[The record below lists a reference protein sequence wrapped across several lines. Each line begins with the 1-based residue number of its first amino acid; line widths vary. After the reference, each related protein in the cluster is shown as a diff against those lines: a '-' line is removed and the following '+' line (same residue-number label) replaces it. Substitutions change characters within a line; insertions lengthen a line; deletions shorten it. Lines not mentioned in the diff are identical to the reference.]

1 MPFYSP
7 IAPIALWNLI
17 WSDWWWSPKPPCKI
31 QYLNFCD
38 WATSYSDTLTIDLWH
53 TDLNKWVSCCLFQTL
68 NEKFRVIN
76 NNDERNNREPPLE
89 LNYILTAL
97 VAYLSVSCS
106 LCACCL
112 WYSLFSIFK
121 PTKFLISFMLPC
133 LSVEICMNLSHLL
146 GLTGLWENGSTHFG
160 LYLDPSMD
168 PGTFS
173 LSNVC
178 RGFVARVDKQ
188 HRHCRCQSS
197 KCELI

>member
-1 MPFYSP
+1 MLFYSP

-89 LNYILTAL
+89 LDYILTVL
-97 VAYLSVSCS
+97 VAYLSIACS

-112 WYSLFSIFK
+112 WYSLFSLFE
-121 PTKFLISFMLPC
+121 PTTFLISFMLPC
-133 LSVEICMNLSHLL
+133 LSVEICMNLSHRL
-146 GLTGLWENGSTHFG
+146 GLTGLWVAGKWFTSFWTLSGSKYG
-160 LYLDPSMD
+160 
-168 PGTFS
+168 PGNIFTIKCFS
-173 LSNVC
+173 WICSTSWQTSQALQVSV
-178 RGFVARVDKQ
+178 
-188 HRHCRCQSS
+188 
-197 KCELI
+197 I

>member
-1 MPFYSP
+1 MLFYSP

-17 WSDWWWSPKPPCKI
+17 SSDWWWSPKPPCKI

-53 TDLNKWVSCCLFQTL
+53 TDLNKWVSRFLFQTL

-76 NNDERNNREPPLE
+76 NNDECNNREPPLE

-106 LCACCL
+106 LCTCCL
-112 WYSLFSIFK
+112 WYSLFTISLFEA
-121 PTKFLISFMLPC
+121 TKFLISFMLLC
-133 LSVEICMNLSHLL
+133 LSVKICMNLSHLL
-146 GLTGLWENGSTHFG
+146 GSHRSFGLLENGSTHFG
-160 LYLDPSMD
+160 LYLDPSMN

-173 LSNVC
+173 LS
-178 RGFVARVDKQ
+178 
-188 HRHCRCQSS
+188 S
-197 KCELI
+197 